1 MSRTIPALGR
11 LVLRVL
17 EHEQAIEDHVFAV
30 LTRRSTDDFDGRVP
44 QAMVRRG
51 HRASTVQF
59 LHDEP
64 AAGRGKDPT

>member
-17 EHEQAIEDHVFAV
+17 EHEQAIEDHVFAA
-30 LTRRSTDDFDGRVP
+30 LTRRSTDDSDRRVL
-44 QAMVRRG
+44 QAMVKRG
-51 HRASTVQF
+51 HRAGTARF

-64 AAGRGKDPT
+64 AAERGKDPT